1 MNKNTVINEL
11 DNLNKT
17 IDTTM
22 EKCEWIK
29 SLDSKSSLSSIREE
43 LSELNEAIKK
53 NDFDNIEEEIGDL
66 LFTILLIG
74 KVSEK
79 EGKINFNNSIKRI
92 NKKIISRSPHVF
104 GDEIANTPD
113 EASAIWNKIKYQ
125 EYK

>member
-1 MNKNTVINEL
+1 MNKNTIIDDL
-11 DNLNKT
+11 DNLNNT
-17 IDTTM
+17 IDFTM

-29 SLDSKSSLSSIREE
+29 SLNSKSSLSSVREE
-43 LSELNEAIKK
+43 LSELDEAIKK

-79 EGKINFNNSIKRI
+79 EGKINFKNSIKRI
-92 NKKIISRSPHVF
+92 NQKIITRSPHVF
-104 GDEIANTPD
+104 GDEIANTPE